1 MLNFCDNITYQR
13 SVMGLGY
20 IKGGLVHDIVD
31 IMSIL
36 WVVRHERHERN
47 EKIRPIAN
55 GPKINDLAFIPNTQ
69 KQKPLKIISKLST

>member
-20 IKGGLVHDIVD
+20 MKGGLVHDIVD

-36 WVVRHERHERN
+36 WVVWHERHERN

-55 GPKINDLAFIPNTQ
+55 GPKINDLAYSFPTPKN
-69 KQKPLKIISKLST
+69 KNL

>member
-1 MLNFCDNITYQR
+1 M
-13 SVMGLGY
+13 
-20 IKGGLVHDIVD
+20 KGGLVHDIVD

-36 WVVRHERHERN
+36 WVVRHERN

-69 KQKPLKIISKLST
+69 NKKKTLKIILKLST